1 VDHIGSTRTFQ
12 EKRLA
17 TFRKTLLLRG
27 SSVEDLNAMT
37 AEELVQYNPKLVD
50 YTPTTRLAY
59 AKFKTLGKILG
70 FLRGHLF
77 LKV

>member
-1 VDHIGSTRTFQ
+1 M
-12 EKRLA
+12 A

-59 AKFKTLGKILG
+59 AKFKTLGKKT
-70 FLRGHLF
+70 LF
-77 LKV
+77 FNGTFVCPTNYLLPILKV